1 MFAKNLN
8 ADQQAALLALALY
21 LYEQFSREEKSFD
34 EQGFSVIDALFGR
47 KSAQQNL
54 TKLDVLKQQME
65 KDIKP
70 AVVDIT
76 KLNQIF
82 NTHRAKLSLIGTL
95 IWFNGYN
102 TNTKTTE
109 HAYEAY
115 SFKTYVAN
123 VEVAKT
129 IYFYSQLLK
138 LNWQQDV
145 SPFYNWYD
153 LQQKADDFAAKIF
166 PIPDAFEKT
175 EIKKG

>member
-1 MFAKNLN
+1 MGWVFLK
-8 ADQQAALLALALY
+8 
-21 LYEQFSREEKSFD
+21 
-34 EQGFSVIDALFGR
+34 GF
-47 KSAQQNL
+47 
-54 TKLDVLKQQME
+54 
-65 KDIKP
+65 
-70 AVVDIT
+70 
-76 KLNQIF
+76 
-82 NTHRAKLSLIGTL
+82 H
-95 IWFNGYN
+95 
-102 TNTKTTE
+102 
-109 HAYEAY
+109 EAY

-166 PIPDAFEKT
+166 PIPDAFEKI